1 MAGLDDYDRV
11 YRGRP
16 LELRDSMYDVSSI
29 GYQDREVIRP
39 LDIPII
45 HPLAKDSPLPDDGTF
60 TFIRRSFTFMIKI
73 LN

>member
-16 LELRDSMYDVSSI
+16 LEFRDPMYDVP
-29 GYQDREVIRP
+29 GRYQDREVIRP

-45 HPLAKDSPLPDDGTF
+45 HPLAKDTPPPDDGN
-60 TFIRRSFTFMIKI
+60 I
-73 LN
+73 L